1 MLRAL
6 LSQAPVIPV
15 VTIHDLAHAVPLAEA
30 LCAGGLTVIE
40 VTLRTA
46 AALPAIEAMRRAV
59 PAAVIGAGTVVSRE
73 QLAAAVGAGS
83 QFLVSPGFSAA
94 LGAEAHRAGVP
105 LLPGISTPTE
115 LMAALEAGFDT
126 LKFFPA
132 EQAGGVPMLK
142 ALFAPF
148 PTVRFCPTG
157 GIVPHKAADYL
168 AQPNVVA
175 IGMSSV
181 APQNLMEAG
190 EFSVVTALARAA
202 AGLRVPPK

>member
-46 AALPAIEAMRRAV
+46 AALPAIQAMRKAV
-59 PAAVIGAGTVVSRE
+59 PQAVIGAGTVVSRE

-94 LGAEAHRAGVP
+94 LGAEARRAGVP
-105 LLPGISTPTE
+105 LLPGIATPTE
-115 LMAALEAGFDT
+115 LMAALEAGFT
-126 LKFFPA
+126 RLRPVIMTAFAMIVGMLRAPA
-132 EQAGGVPMLK
+132 TGR
-142 ALFAPF
+142 
-148 PTVRFCPTG
+148 VRRLPLSETDCEAWHTR
-157 GIVPHKAADYL
+157 
-168 AQPNVVA
+168 VA
-175 IGMSSV
+175 
-181 APQNLMEAG
+181 
-190 EFSVVTALARAA
+190 R
-202 AGLRVPPK
+202 

>member
-1 MLRAL
+1 MGNGRATVLRFAEEG
-6 LSQAPVIPV
+6 AKVMAV
-15 VTIHDLAHAVPLAEA
+15 DRDLASAQETVAMVKGSSECFAFEA
-30 LCAGGLTVIE
+30 D
-40 VTLRTA
+40 VTK
-46 AALPAIEAMRRAV
+46 EA
-59 PAAVIGAGTVVSRE
+59 T
-73 QLAAAVGAGS
+73 LAAAVAAGS

-94 LGAEAHRAGVP
+94 LGDQARRTGVP
-105 LLPGISTPTE
+105 LLPGVATATE

-148 PTVRFCPTG
+148 PTVQFCPTG

-190 EFSVVTALARAA
+190 EYSVVTALARAA
-202 AGLRVPPK
+202 AGLRAPSK

>member
-6 LSQAPVIPV
+6 LSRAPVIPV

-30 LCAGGLTVIE
+30 LCAGGLAVIE

-46 AALPAIEAMRRAV
+46 AALPAIEAMRKAL
-59 PAAVIGAGTVVSRE
+59 PQAVIGAGTVVSRE

-83 QFLVSPGFSAA
+83 QFLVSPGFSAG
-94 LGAEAHRAGVP
+94 LGEQARRAGVP
-105 LLPGISTPTE
+105 LLPGIATATE

-148 PTVRFCPTG
+148 PTVQFCPTG
-157 GIVPHKAADYL
+157 GIVAHKAADYL

-190 EFSVVTALARAA
+190 EYSVVTALARAA
-202 AGLRVPPK
+202 AALRAAPK